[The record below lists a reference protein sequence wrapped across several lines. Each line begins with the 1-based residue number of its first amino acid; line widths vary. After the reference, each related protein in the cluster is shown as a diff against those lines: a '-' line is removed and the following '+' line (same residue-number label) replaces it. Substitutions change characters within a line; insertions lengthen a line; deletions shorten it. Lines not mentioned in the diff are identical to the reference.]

1 MYIFTQ
7 RRTQKWPSF
16 DLVHEWEDEL
26 VNAIPSAS
34 LYFKKDITFCGKH
47 ILFMF
52 ERIIKFLVD
61 QLFWKKQDVFYF
73 EMQPKLTCNLLNLS
87 NVSVCIIDFYLK
99 KEELPA
105 FYQAYSKVKHLYV
118 SSREVYDFL
127 MANHP
132 QRRID
137 HMPLSLPDKYSLN
150 NNKAFHKK
158 YDLVLVGRQNPIL
171 MEYLH
176 EYEKSH
182 PINYVYRGELKD
194 GHFPYYTNQGV
205 FVGNVDDR
213 ADYFNLLKLAKAA
226 FYSTPGIDGDE
237 KRTKGFGQVTPRL
250 LELLAC
256 GCQVLARYRTN
267 SDTAFYELDKIASRI
282 ETYDD
287 FKRALTDAI
296 GKPVELGKY
305 HSYLKSH
312 YTSEVSKKYLLKD

>member
-7 RRTQKWPSF
+7 RRIQKWPSF

-26 VNAIPSAS
+26 ANAIPNAD
-34 LYFKKDITFCGKH
+34 LYFKKDITAFGKH
-47 ILFMF
+47 ILFML
-52 ERIIKFLVD
+52 ERGMKFLVD

-73 EMQPKLTCNLLNLS
+73 EMQPKLTGNLLNLS
-87 NVSVCIIDFYLK
+87 NVSVCIIDFYLT

-105 FYQAYSKVKHLYV
+105 FYQAYSNVKHLYI
-118 SSREVYDFL
+118 SSREAYEFL

-132 QRRID
+132 QRRIE
-137 HMPLSLPDKYSLN
+137 HMPLSLPDKYRLN
-150 NNKAFHKK
+150 KEKNFHKK

-182 PINYVYRGELKD
+182 LINYVYRGELRN
-194 GHFPYYTNQGV
+194 GHFPYYTNKGV

-213 ADYFNLLKLAKAA
+213 AEYFKLLKLAKAA

-237 KRTKGFGQVTPRL
+237 KRTNGFGQVTPRL

-256 GCQVLARYRTN
+256 GCQVIARYRTN
-267 SDTAFYELDKIASRI
+267 SDTVFYELDEITSHV
-282 ETYDD
+282 TSYCD
-287 FKRALTDAI
+287 FEKALTNAI
-296 GKPVELGKY
+296 NTPVDLDRYEE
-305 HSYLKSH
+305 YLKRH
-312 YTSEVSKKYLLKD
+312 YTSEIVRKHM